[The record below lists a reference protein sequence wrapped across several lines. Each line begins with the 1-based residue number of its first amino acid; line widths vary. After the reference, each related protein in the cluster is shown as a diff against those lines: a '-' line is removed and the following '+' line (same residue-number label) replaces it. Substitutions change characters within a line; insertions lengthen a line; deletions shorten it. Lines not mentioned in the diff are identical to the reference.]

1 MTKNNYEDIIDMP
14 HHTSSKHP
22 RMTIEARSAQF
33 APFSALTGY
42 NEAVKETARVTEEKI
57 EIDDGLKIVIN
68 NKLQIIN
75 NNIKDNPKVSITY
88 FIKDKNKEGGKYI
101 TIRGTI
107 KKLDSIKELVILEDK
122 TIIPIKD
129 IINITSSLFSSLE
142 WNK

>member
-1 MTKNNYEDIIDMP
+1 MTKNNYEDIIDIP

-88 FIKDKNKEGGKYI
+88 FIKDKNKEGGEYI
-101 TIRGTI
+101 TIIGTI

-142 WNK
+142 

>member
-1 MTKNNYEDIIDMP
+1 MTKNNYEDIIDIP

-88 FIKDKNKEGGKYI
+88 FIKDKNKEGGEYI

>member
-57 EIDDGLKIVIN
+57 EIDDGLKIIIN

-88 FIKDKNKEGGKYI
+88 FIKDKNKEGGEYI

-142 WNK
+142 